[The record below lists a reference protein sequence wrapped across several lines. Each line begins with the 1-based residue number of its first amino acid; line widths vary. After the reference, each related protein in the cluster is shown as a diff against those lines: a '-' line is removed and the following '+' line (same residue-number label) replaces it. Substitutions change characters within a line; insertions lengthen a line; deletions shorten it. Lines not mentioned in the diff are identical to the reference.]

1 MTDTIDQ
8 HASLQVADV
17 VLVSTDTRAFGFAKK
32 LAERGWKT
40 VVIELSGGL
49 LNKDL
54 EWSDR
59 LGPFLAWNSSNPA
72 DSPADAPAEN
82 FASVWLPS
90 GPLQFAGLHLEHS
103 LRHLSLRYQVG
114 ETSHSDGL
122 QSNGP
127 SLGPNSWPNKWP
139 EALRKSLFSSRL
151 KRREVFLDSRS
162 IDPGLPWT
170 QPVATT
176 VQAEQVAFGRREE
189 ALKAGVR
196 ILDAEQ
202 ITGVRL
208 SSGHIDRIDFRNRAG
223 EVLQERTRS
232 VVWMLSLEESQ
243 KADFA
248 ASDVPLE
255 NMFRTPQITEPLM
268 AWWRNRFAI
277 KGLANSRFNALS
289 KLPFTPPVVIVV
301 GSIERPW
308 THDNL
313 LILDQVEKSVGTNS
327 GKNPVMSVFDV
338 WMRIPYWSR
347 ADHVYRDEQR
357 VFANQ
362 LLSDRFPGT
371 ETMWVTPSPLGLT
384 APAVRMPHI
393 LYSHDTGTPAAK
405 LQNICFAGPESWQ
418 GVGLLGLE
426 GREDLW
432 LTSLEQMRIQWDP
445 AARVKASRLEQLKFA
460 IRNIGSTRSDGEASP

>member
-1 MTDTIDQ
+1 MNDVIDQ

-32 LAERGWKT
+32 MAERGWKT
-40 VVIELSGGL
+40 VVIELSGGQ

-54 EWSDR
+54 EWPDR
-59 LGPFLAWNSSNPA
+59 LGPFLAWNSLNPA
-72 DSPADAPAEN
+72 EESTSDD
-82 FASVWLPS
+82 FAAVWLPS
-90 GPLQFAGLHLEHS
+90 GPIQFAGPHLEHS
-103 LRHLSLRYQVG
+103 QNHLSLRYQVG
-114 ETSHSDGL
+114 DGA
-122 QSNGP
+122 SN
-127 SLGPNSWPNKWP
+127 SWP

-162 IDPGLPWT
+162 NTDPGLPWT
-170 QPVATT
+170 RPVSKT

-196 ILDAEQ
+196 ILDADQ
-202 ITGVRL
+202 ITGIRL
-208 SSGHIDRIDFRNRAG
+208 SSGHIDRIDFRSRAG
-223 EVLQERTRS
+223 EILQERTRS
-232 VVWMLSLEESQ
+232 VVWMLSLDESQ
-243 KADFA
+243 RADFA
-248 ASDVPLE
+248 AAEVPLE
-255 NMFRTPQITEPLM
+255 SMFRTPQITEPLM
-268 AWWRNRFAI
+268 GWWRNRFAV
-277 KGLANSRFNALS
+277 KGLTNSRSAALAR
-289 KLPFTPPVVIVV
+289 LPYTPPVIIAV

-313 LILDQVEKSVGTNS
+313 LVLDQVENKIEKKSE
-327 GKNPVMSVFDV
+327 MSVFDV
-338 WMRIPYWSR
+338 WMRVPYWAR

-371 ETMWVTPSPLGLT
+371 ETLWVTPSPLGLT

-393 LYSHDTGTPAAK
+393 LYSHDTGSPGAK

-426 GREDLW
+426 AKEAGW
-432 LTSLEQMRIQWDP
+432 LSSLEQMRIQWDP

-460 IRNIGSTRSDGEASP
+460 IRNIGSSRSDGEVSP